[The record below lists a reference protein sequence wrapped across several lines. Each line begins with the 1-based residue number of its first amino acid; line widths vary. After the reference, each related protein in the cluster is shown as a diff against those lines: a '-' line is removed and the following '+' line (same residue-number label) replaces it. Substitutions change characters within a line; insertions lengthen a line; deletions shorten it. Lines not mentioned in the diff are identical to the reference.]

1 VFKIN
6 KMSQVNYIVY
16 YLDENYGS
24 HQLFLRSDETPIK
37 IQTLITKLEYYL
49 TQLNQKK
56 QQLGFRIPKDPIVTD
71 EDGNVITNK
80 TSFSITFRI
89 YRRDINLSELKKI
102 QPEPIIEIEGNIKA
116 PIRLKIYKPNPTTTR
131 VMPPAK
137 SPNKRDRQE
146 SEDEDES
153 DANSDED
160 SVIADS
166 KRRKTFGGNRKR
178 SNAVD
183 DAVDDLAELMERMDV
198 VSENEYKSEE
208 EEAPGLCIIL

>member
-16 YLDENYGS
+16 YLDEYYGS

-37 IQTLITKLEYYL
+37 IQTLIDKLGNYL

-56 QQLGFRIPKDPIVTD
+56 LDKPEVRIPKDPIVTD
-71 EDGNVITNK
+71 TNGYVITNK
-80 TSFSITFRI
+80 TSFETTFRI

-146 SEDEDES
+146 SEDEEDE
-153 DANSDED
+153 DESDED

-183 DAVDDLAELMERMDV
+183 DAVDDLAYLMERMEV
-198 VSENEYKSEE
+198 LSEDEYKSE

>member
-16 YLDENYGS
+16 YLDEYYGS

-37 IQTLITKLEYYL
+37 IQTLIDKLGNYL

-56 QQLGFRIPKDPIVTD
+56 LDKPEVRIPKDPIVTD
-71 EDGNVITNK
+71 TNGYVITNK
-80 TSFSITFRI
+80 TSFETTFRI

-146 SEDEDES
+146 SEEEDE
-153 DANSDED
+153 SDED
-160 SVIADS
+160 SVVVDT

-183 DAVDDLAELMERMDV
+183 DLADLMERMEV
-198 VSENEYKSEE
+198 LSEDEYKSE